1 MVVDKQIYFGNHYH
15 QKHSYQENNLYQNF
29 VMFLLFSHFF
39 NQVVNQYHDLILL
52 LNSPALY
59 FHNIVSENL
68 LNFKVLIYLSWLDIF
83 LSTFIILVLK
93 TVVVTKTLTSEVLFS
108 TSLVFLFSVFECQY
122 YIVLFGLNSYVVS
135 GILFSKSSTF
145 Q

>member
-15 QKHSYQENNLYQNF
+15 QKRSYQENNLYQNF

-135 GILFSKSSTF
+135 GILFSKSSIF

>member
-15 QKHSYQENNLYQNF
+15 QKRSYQENNLYQNF

-122 YIVLFGLNSYVVS
+122 YIVLFELNSYVVS
-135 GILFSKSSTF
+135 RILFSKSSTF

>member
-15 QKHSYQENNLYQNF
+15 QKRSYQENNLYQNF

-39 NQVVNQYHDLILL
+39 NQVVNQYQDLILL

-122 YIVLFGLNSYVVS
+122 YIVLFGLNSYAVS